1 MKLNFLYMQLRRL
14 WLEEQFI
21 PGIPLEEVPD
31 LSLCLLYQQMQLMN
45 CCLSRKKRR
54 AIATD
59 SLETLISEAG
69 CDADGVPS
77 SVEKIISGSFPYAKT
92 NTGDLVVRLGVSHQA
107 DTLTLLETGEPV
119 YAPLTQVC

>member
-1 MKLNFLYMQLRRL
+1 MEELY
-14 WLEEQFI
+14 I
-21 PGIPLEEVPD
+21 PGIPLNEVPD
-31 LSLCLLYQQMQLMN
+31 LSFCLLYQQMQFMN

-59 SLETLISEAG
+59 SLESLIREAG

-77 SVEKIISGSFPYAKT
+77 SVERITSGSFLYAKT

-107 DTLTLLETGEPV
+107 ENLTLLETGEPV
-119 YAPLTQVC
+119 YAPLTQVCLM